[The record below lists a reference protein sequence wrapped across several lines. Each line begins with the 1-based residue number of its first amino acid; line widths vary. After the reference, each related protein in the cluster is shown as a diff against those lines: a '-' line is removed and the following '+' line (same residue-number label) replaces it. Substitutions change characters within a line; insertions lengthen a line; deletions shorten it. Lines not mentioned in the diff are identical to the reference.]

1 MAHDEDGPASK
12 AEFVWLM
19 LELARLNRDL
29 YREHRADGWLRVAAV
44 KILLGKSEFPN

>member
-1 MAHDEDGPASK
+1 MSDDDVPASK

-19 LELARLNRDL
+19 VEMADRDRPR
-29 YREHRADGWLRVAAV
+29 YRELREDGWQKVAAV